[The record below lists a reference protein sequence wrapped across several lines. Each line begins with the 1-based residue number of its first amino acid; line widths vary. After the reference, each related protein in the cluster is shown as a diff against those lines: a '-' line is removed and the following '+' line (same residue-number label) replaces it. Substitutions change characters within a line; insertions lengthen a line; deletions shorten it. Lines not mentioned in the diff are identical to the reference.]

1 MFYYSGKNLTPL
13 IVSLTFCGI
22 IVLCLNLP
30 CKNNVLV
37 ERIIGY
43 SIDEMIRA
51 SDSSIYYDTTAII
64 YKKGDSLFIRGT
76 GSYTFKRKDSL
87 ECPKKKPTSQK

>member
-13 IVSLTFCGI
+13 IVSLTFCSI
-22 IVLCLNLP
+22 VVLCLISGGDDIP
-30 CKNNVLV
+30 V
-37 ERIIGY
+37 EKIVGY

-64 YKKGDSLFIRGT
+64 YKKGDSIFIRGT

-87 ECPKKKPTSQK
+87 ECPKKKLTRQK